1 MGRLK
6 VRSIVKADGDMWD
19 GRENGGTGC
28 VSNGKRMA
36 GGEIR
41 HARRQGGDGWKA
53 MVDENE
59 EGNRSGEPGDVVDV

>member
-28 VSNGKRMA
+28 VSNGKRRA

-41 HARRQGGDGWKA
+41 HAKRQGGDGWKA

-59 EGNRSGEPGDVVDV
+59 EGNRGGGPGDVVDV